1 MFYGGVPINKD
12 ISLLKTN
19 CPDVVVGTPGRVLD
33 LIRKKV
39 LNLTYLKHFILD
51 ECDTMLDQL
60 GKNNSYILKKK
71 CIFFKITNKAAVS
84 FCFTEP

>member
-12 ISLLKTN
+12 IALLNTN

-33 LIRKKV
+33 LVRKKV
-39 LNLTYLKHFILD
+39 LNLTHLKHFILD

-60 GKNNSYILKKK
+60 GKKKSYLFVKK
-71 CIFFKITNKAAVS
+71 CTFFKAVPCEDIIS
-84 FCFTEP
+84 RF